1 MAAAAMDISD
11 QGADTLAVADFQA
24 LEERVLRAVEL
35 LKAER
40 EAHAAATA
48 KVEELERHSVE
59 LERQLSTRAEQ
70 STRLESEIGQ
80 LQSSD
85 TLQTTLTGL
94 AQQNQIGAASSLIGK
109 AVAGL
114 DANNNSTS
122 GVVSSVN
129 VASAGV
135 TLGLSNGDSLSLASV
150 TSIAPAST
158 TDTGASTTATTPA
171 AN

>member
-48 KVEELERHSVE
+48 KVEELERHSAE
-59 LERQLSTRAEQ
+59 LERQLSTRADQ

-80 LQSSD
+80 LQQERD
-85 TLQTTLTGL
+85 HVRGRVERLL
-94 AQQNQIGAASSLIGK
+94 K
-109 AVAGL
+109 HL
-114 DANNNSTS
+114 DEFSE
-122 GVVSSVN
+122 
-129 VASAGV
+129 
-135 TLGLSNGDSLSLASV
+135 
-150 TSIAPAST
+150 
-158 TDTGASTTATTPA
+158 
-171 AN
+171 

>member
-48 KVEELERHSVE
+48 KVEELERHSAE
-59 LERQLSTRAEQ
+59 LERQLSTRADQ

-80 LQSSD
+80 LQQERD
-85 TLQTTLTGL
+85 NVRGRVERLL
-94 AQQNQIGAASSLIGK
+94 K
-109 AVAGL
+109 HL
-114 DANNNSTS
+114 DEFSE
-122 GVVSSVN
+122 
-129 VASAGV
+129 
-135 TLGLSNGDSLSLASV
+135 
-150 TSIAPAST
+150 
-158 TDTGASTTATTPA
+158 
-171 AN
+171 

>member
-40 EAHAAATA
+40 EAHASATA
-48 KVEELERHSVE
+48 KVEELERHSAE

-80 LQSSD
+80 LQQERD
-85 TLQTTLTGL
+85 HVRGRVERLL
-94 AQQNQIGAASSLIGK
+94 K
-109 AVAGL
+109 HL
-114 DANNNSTS
+114 DEFSE
-122 GVVSSVN
+122 
-129 VASAGV
+129 
-135 TLGLSNGDSLSLASV
+135 
-150 TSIAPAST
+150 
-158 TDTGASTTATTPA
+158 
-171 AN
+171 